1 MYLKCKYIHFFSK
14 RKLKKFDI
22 RCFKKKDTYFYKNT
36 CMKAKLSLT
45 VRKSVIDTAKRYSR
59 KTGKSISQ
67 MFEDFFEKT
76 ETKSIKSEQLRS
88 AKRLLKT
95 LERSNSVESLDD
107 KFFLRDHVAQKVV
120 WCFLDVDLPYP

>member
-1 MYLKCKYIHFFSK
+1 
-14 RKLKKFDI
+14 
-22 RCFKKKDTYFYKNT
+22 
-36 CMKAKLSLT
+36 MKTKLSLT

-120 WCFLDVDLPYP
+120 